1 MRREP
6 LSTVTRAG
14 ALLALALVAAACG
27 DLAHTE
33 PAGGAGGPGDGD
45 TVVLGRL
52 EDAAIDESSGV
63 VASRRAPGVFWTHND
78 SSGEPSLYA
87 FDRKGASRGTWRVRG
102 AKMTDWE
109 DIAAGP
115 GPKRGVTYLYIGDIG
130 DNTRRR
136 KEIVVYRVPEPDAS
150 ARAPRGAAT
159 QPAEAIRLRYPDGS
173 HDAET
178 LVVHPK
184 SGDLYVVTKALGG
197 DAGVYKA
204 KAPLAAG
211 KAIALERVAR
221 LEAGSL
227 LGGFFTGGDIAPDGT
242 RLVLCDYFSAY
253 ELALPP
259 GARSFDAIWKQTPRT
274 VRLDRREQ
282 GEAICYRLD
291 GKALV
296 TTSEGRRS
304 PVVEYRAPVS
314 RGSRAP

>member
-1 MRREP
+1 MRTDSLLPFAR
-6 LSTVTRAG
+6 TG
-14 ALLALALVAAACG
+14 ALAALAALSAACG

-33 PAGGAGGPGDGD
+33 PAQPGANGGGSPEA
-45 TVVLGRL
+45 VVLGRL
-52 EDAAIDESSGV
+52 ENADVDESSGV
-63 VASRRAPGVFWTHND
+63 VASRRAPGIFWTHND
-78 SSGEPSLYA
+78 SSGAPSLYA
-87 FDRKGASRGTWRVRG
+87 FDRKGGSRGTWRVRG

-136 KEIVVYRVPEPDAS
+136 KEIVVYRVPEPN
-150 ARAPRGAAT
+150 AAT
-159 QPAEAIRLRYPDGS
+159 RAAQTEPAETIRLRYPDGR

-197 DAGVYKA
+197 GAGVYKA
-204 KAPLAAG
+204 KAPLATA
-211 KAIALERVAR
+211 KTIALERVAR

-227 LGGFFTGGDIAPDGT
+227 LGGFFTGGDISPDGR
-242 RLVLCDYFSAY
+242 RLLLCDYFSAY
-253 ELALPP
+253 EYELPA
-259 GARSFDAIWKQTPRT
+259 GAKSFDAIWKQSPRT
-274 VRLDRREQ
+274 IRLERREQ

-291 GKALV
+291 GEAFV

-304 PVVEYRAPVS
+304 PVVEYRRPVS